1 MLCFK
6 SDERCVLCTVTICV
20 ICQHVYIMS
29 NFNTIFPASFAGSS
43 DYLDSFFVQFEI
55 ECQINSWPD
64 SQKAYWLCQC
74 LEGPALSCINGL
86 LEKSCLSVNY
96 DVLKQALY
104 QEYDPPENCSIYKSV
119 FKNRQL
125 NEGES
130 IIAYGWDLKHLA
142 LKAYPDQTLQSLEPL
157 IIKQFIHGLC
167 SESWSDHVQ
176 FHSPST
182 LQDAIDI
189 ALEKKVFS
197 DCFTCRQHSKYD
209 LANNVYSTGS
219 CIINKLAR
227 HAIKTQRYKPYDL
240 CQIKCNRKPCT
251 KSASRSLA
259 DVLLEHR
266 QLQTSVSSEDHY
278 AWDLVEV
285 VVEIPYASKCHTSST
300 QQQSHVQTNPV
311 TIISDLSQSSPL
323 EDDDDV
329 LLSDESTESTSFQ
342 ASCNISTVKQSMPT
356 KHEVSDYHSIRPPC
370 LHKAVYKAVV
380 KLKHKAYDNS
390 KGDYYP
396 NIRSYDQMPCATQ
409 TYGYRIRCW
418 KRDFPD

>member
-1 MLCFK
+1 
-6 SDERCVLCTVTICV
+6 
-20 ICQHVYIMS
+20 MS

-43 DYLDSFFVQFEI
+43 DYLDSFFIQFEI
-55 ECQINSWPD
+55 ACQINSWPEN
-64 SQKAYWLCQC
+64 QKAYWLCQC
-74 LEGPALSCINGL
+74 LEGSALSFINGL
-86 LEKSCLSVNY
+86 LEKVFVPVNY

-119 FKNRQL
+119 FQKRQL

-130 IIAYGWDLKHLA
+130 IISYGWDLKHLA

-167 SESWSDHVQ
+167 NEGWSDHVQ

-197 DCFTCRQHSKYD
+197 DCFICRHHSKYD
-209 LANNVYSTGS
+209 LSNNVYSTES
-219 CIINKLAR
+219 CSEAYSINKLAR
-227 HAIKTQRYKPYDL
+227 HANKTIRYKPYKVR
-240 CQIKCNRKPCT
+240 QIKCNRKPCM
-251 KSASRSLA
+251 KYASRSLA

-285 VVEIPYASKCHTSST
+285 VVEIPYANKCNESST
-300 QQQSHVQTNPV
+300 QQQSHVQKDPV
-311 TIISDLSQSSPL
+311 IISSDLSQHSPL
-323 EDDDDV
+323 EDNDD
-329 LLSDESTESTSFQ
+329 LSLSSGSTEGTSCLF
-342 ASCNISTVKQSMPT
+342 SCNTSTVNQCMHTKQ
-356 KHEVSDYHSIRPPC
+356 EVSDYHSIQSPC
-370 LHKAVYKAVV
+370 LQKAVCKAVI
-380 KLKHKAYDNS
+380 KLNHRTYDNS
-390 KGDYYP
+390 SGDYYP

-409 TYGYRIRCW
+409 TYGYKIRCW